1 MSKTQIK
8 RKINNLLDGMPE
20 DAEIIEIAYINP
32 LTGERTVLE
41 CYPDRSTGSNLTTK
55 ANNSKSKHNEQ
66 TSPEKPDK

>member
-1 MSKTQIK
+1 MSKTVLRK
-8 RKINNLLDGMPE
+8 KINSLLDGMPE

-55 ANNSKSKHNEQ
+55 ANNSKSK
-66 TSPEKPDK
+66 TR

>member
-1 MSKTQIK
+1 
-8 RKINNLLDGMPE
+8 MPE